1 MRSENSAQYGRWQLR
16 NCKGKTGEVLSGRCQ
31 PIQSYS
37 KKPLLLLR
45 IIDHLSGA
53 GRQINEKKNKKIRL
67 VGTTAVPH
75 WLGFASAI
83 ISHHAAFAATA
94 E

>member
-1 MRSENSAQYGRWQLR
+1 MSGEKRGLIGSSVSKVDGDHDGAHSARAVRRSKNSAQYGHWQLR
-16 NCKGKTGEVLSGRCQ
+16 NFEGETGEVLSGRCQ

-53 GRQINEKKNKKIRL
+53 GRQINGKNKK
-67 VGTTAVPH
+67 
-75 WLGFASAI
+75 
-83 ISHHAAFAATA
+83 
-94 E
+94 